1 MLAYVFWHWKQDRI
15 EVNRYEMLLQFHT
28 SLTQKQ
34 PEGFIHSI
42 AFAIE
47 GAPWATVCRSQ
58 RQCPCI
64 DQRYDAELCAVLRP
78 K

>member
-42 AFAIE
+42 AQLPSKSDRAQDS
-47 GAPWATVCRSQ
+47 ATPKNLASTV
-58 RQCPCI
+58 
-64 DQRYDAELCAVLRP
+64 AEVKRIPNCFCSP
-78 K
+78 S